1 MLVLLGQPQNLL
13 LKSPWMSTPIRSVT
27 MHIPIT
33 PFSGESSISGMSRC
47 NSLPLYAFS
56 LVFRGSSC
64 STGLVAFPLLFDGSG
79 PGRTAWTPPSAFC
92 HRSDPP
98 APVCPD
104 PRRSPTSSLP
114 AVATSLLET
123 APAAWERLP
132 LGWRGL
138 SKTNLCLNPTVG
150 VRRWQDAS
158 ALLCP
163 HTPAQAACSGAG
175 LPSPVHARARTF
187 SFSGLPG
194 LTSVPAR
201 QTPPRPLG
209 LRSSEGVSR
218 TSHRHPDPLCLGIQP
233 PSLPRRD

>member
-1 MLVLLGQPQNLL
+1 
-13 LKSPWMSTPIRSVT
+13 
-27 MHIPIT
+27 
-33 PFSGESSISGMSRC
+33 MSRC
-47 NSLPLYAFS
+47 IKPVSYSTHFLWCSGVPRAPLDSWSSPSSLME
-56 LVFRGSSC
+56 
-64 STGLVAFPLLFDGSG
+64 VA
-79 PGRTAWTPPSAFC
+79 PGARPGHLRPPS
-92 HRSDPP
+92 P
-98 APVCPD
+98 APARPH

-123 APAAWERLP
+123 ALAAWDRRLP

-175 LPSPVHARARTF
+175 PPSPVHTRARTF

-194 LTSVPAR
+194 LTSLPAR

-209 LRSSEGVSR
+209 FRSSEGASR

-233 PSLPRRD
+233 PSLPQRG